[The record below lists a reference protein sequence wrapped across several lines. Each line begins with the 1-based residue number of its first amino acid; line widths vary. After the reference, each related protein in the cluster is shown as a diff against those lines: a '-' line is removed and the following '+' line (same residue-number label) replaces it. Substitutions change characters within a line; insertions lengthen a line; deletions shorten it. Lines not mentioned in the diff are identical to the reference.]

1 MHDTTQFYLEHKEV
15 NVVAHRLDPRQV
27 FGNNECLLFGSLQ
40 IRRIDCQRRL
50 LKRSVFLVPTFRLSR
65 ILYDRFKFRR
75 NCSIESS
82 IFWTS
87 DEKPMNSL

>member
-1 MHDTTQFYLEHKEV
+1 MHDTIRFYLDHKEINIV
-15 NVVAHRLDPRQV
+15 THRLDPCQV
-27 FGNNECLLFGSLQ
+27 FGNNECPLLGSLQ

-50 LKRSVFLVPTFRLSR
+50 LERRVFLVPTFRLSR